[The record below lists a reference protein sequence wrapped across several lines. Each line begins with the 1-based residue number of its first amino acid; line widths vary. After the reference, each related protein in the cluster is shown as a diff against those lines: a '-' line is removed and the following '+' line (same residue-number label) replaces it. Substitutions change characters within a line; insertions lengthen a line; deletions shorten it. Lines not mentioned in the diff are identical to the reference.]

1 MKNRVITRIG
11 MYFVNIPLVLLLHY
25 ACSINGGYAIKNSST
40 STRTQSREQE
50 RERERNE
57 RDLATLQ
64 EKWSITDNG
73 VEFGGL
79 AYTLKYI
86 TSDIIINSMM
96 DATVYSID
104 CKKGG
109 VIIPSSVMSV
119 NLVPDNVPPGTGEN
133 QRDVN
138 VDLVLA
144 PDNLINSVAYNEVN
158 DETGTTATIQ
168 FCMRFG
174 LSTNGDTPIEVNF
187 LETIITVSIN
197 LTSNFITNIDVAS
210 KEKILQ
216 TAEVTYRVEGF
227 QCNRSNGRLS
237 EIELSVARNQGAVI
251 RLCVQPDQEARDQ
264 NIVMKSINSFVF
276 NRNYGTTIGI
286 VTQSAIEDGEA
297 ATNFLT
303 ELDCTEGSLVC
314 AFETV
319 LFSAMFMA
327 PGSVTGSGE
336 ASMQFDTTRR
346 KERILI
352 RQQQQ
357 QQPYSSQREIQVVDN
372 PIDKES
378 KFGLD
383 FELLPQLSYTD
394 ELIMRMSSTTKISVL
409 CSFLAIGVT
418 VSLLLLL

>member
-1 MKNRVITRIG
+1 MKNRVITTMIG
-11 MYFVNIPLVLLLHY
+11 MYFVNIPLVLLLHCV
-25 ACSINGGYAIKNSST
+25 CSINEGYAIKNSST
-40 STRTQSREQE
+40 STKTQS

-79 AYTLKYI
+79 EYTLKYI

-109 VIIPSSVMSV
+109 VIIPSSDMSV

-133 QRDVN
+133 QRDVY

-144 PDNLINSVAYNEVN
+144 PDNLINSVAYNEVT

-187 LETIITVSIN
+187 LETVITLSID
-197 LTSNFITNIDVAS
+197 LTSNFSITSIDVES

-216 TAEVTYRVEGF
+216 TAEVAYRVESF

-264 NIVMKSINSFVF
+264 DIVMKSINSFIF
-276 NRNYGTTIGI
+276 NRNYGTPIGI

-314 AFETV
+314 VFETV
-319 LFSAMFMA
+319 LFASMFMA
-327 PGSVTGSGE
+327 PGSVTGSGV
-336 ASMQFDTTRR
+336 ASMQFGITRR

-357 QQPYSSQREIQVVDN
+357 QQSYSSQREIQEVDN

-378 KFGLD
+378 KFDLD

-394 ELIMRMSSTTKISVL
+394 ELIMQMSSTTKISVL
-409 CSFLAIGVT
+409 YSFLAIGVT